1 MSAIISVDLFVPSDK
16 NIIIH
21 TYYLCPIIYNVI
33 KQLIGSEGIRSYAV
47 TQIMK
52 RVYLLQT
59 YYYSANNEDNN
70 TPYPL

>member
-1 MSAIISVDLFVPSDK
+1 MSAIISVDLFAPSDK

-33 KQLIGSEGIRSYAV
+33 KQLIGSEGIRSCAV

-52 RVYLLQT
+52 RVYLPDIL
-59 YYYSANNEDNN
+59 
-70 TPYPL
+70 